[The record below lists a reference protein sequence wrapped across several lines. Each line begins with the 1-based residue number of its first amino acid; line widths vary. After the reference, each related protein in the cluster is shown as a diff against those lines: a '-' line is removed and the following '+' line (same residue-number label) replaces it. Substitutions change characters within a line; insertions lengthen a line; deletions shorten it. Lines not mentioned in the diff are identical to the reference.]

1 MANSILIELMQI
13 LIDEQKTT
21 FFHAG
26 DQLPKASNYLWL
38 IINGVVKTYSIVESG
53 ASITLGF
60 WGKQDVVGKSLSNVD
75 PYLLKCISDV
85 RVIPV
90 PRTEWNTI
98 SGNLLHHGQQTQQLM
113 YIVRNTRIARRLW
126 LLLKWLANKFGRAIQ
141 EGKLIDFKLTHQELA
156 DALGTTRITVT
167 KILNQFER
175 EGLILRPKTKCIILK
190 S

>member
-1 MANSILIELMQI
+1 MQT
-13 LIDEQKTT
+13 LIDEQATT

-38 IINGVVKTYSIVESG
+38 ITQGVVKTYTYSQVG

-60 WGKQDVVGKSLSNVD
+60 WGKQDVVGKSLSNID
-75 PYLLKCISDV
+75 PYLLRCLSDAKAIA
-85 RVIPV
+85 IPRDKWDTV
-90 PRTEWNTI
+90 

-113 YIVRNTRIARRLW
+113 YIVRNTRISKRLW
-126 LLLKWLANKFGRAIQ
+126 LLLKWLASKFGRSIQ
-141 EGKLIDFKLTHQELA
+141 EGKLINFKLTHQELA

-175 EGLILRPKTKCIILK
+175 EGLILRPRTKCIILK
-190 S
+190 A